1 MCSSETVR
9 CPGAGLTLAGL
20 NTAAGQGKIEG
31 AALIQVVMGGTM
43 EETGETGKTMEE
55 IGEMGRTMEEIGE
68 MVITMEEIG
77 AMEILTTS
85 REDVLITME
94 GKGEVQNKPR
104 EEAVVVAEHLDKIM
118 EAGTMEDKDSTRD
131 TTTIMDDA
139 SVTASAL
146 DLKSA
151 AIFTTV
157 INVHNPSIM
166 DKRKN

>member
-1 MCSSETVR
+1 
-9 CPGAGLTLAGL
+9 
-20 NTAAGQGKIEG
+20 
-31 AALIQVVMGGTM
+31 MGGTM

-55 IGEMGRTMEEIGE
+55 IGEMGKTMEEIGE
-68 MVITMEEIG
+68 MVIMVEEIG

-104 EEAVVVAEHLDKIM
+104 EEAVVVAEHLETIM
-118 EAGTMEDKDSTRD
+118 EAGTMEDKDSTQD
-131 TTTIMDDA
+131 TITIMDDV

-166 DKRKN
+166 DKRKNREYHVFSDYQNCKQ